1 MLDIHVELV
10 LLRSLNNKCDH
21 IFRFHRRESMD
32 LIINLK
38 LINTVL
44 KLVLIINI
52 LRCSC
57 SSKLS

>member
-1 MLDIHVELV
+1 MLDIYVDLV

-38 LINTVL
+38 LINSIL
-44 KLVLIINI
+44 KLVLNNNI
-52 LRCSC
+52 
-57 SSKLS
+57 